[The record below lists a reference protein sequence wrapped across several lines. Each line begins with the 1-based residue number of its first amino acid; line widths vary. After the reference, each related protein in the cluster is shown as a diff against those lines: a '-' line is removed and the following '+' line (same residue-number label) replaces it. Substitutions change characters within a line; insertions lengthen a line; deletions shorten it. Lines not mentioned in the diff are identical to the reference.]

1 VALFTPLAHGIYCVD
16 ALYLDAGVASIYLLR
31 DADEVAIIE
40 TGTSHSM
47 DNLLAT
53 LSELNIDETQV
64 RYVIP
69 THVHLDHAGGAG
81 AMMSRFEHASLII
94 HPRGK
99 RHMVDPQTLIEG
111 TIAVYGREKF
121 ERLYGRIEP
130 IPEERIIV
138 ADDLAMHSLGKR
150 ELLFIDTPGHA
161 YHHFCIY
168 DEVSRGIFTGDTFG
182 ISYTRMKQQAAG
194 LLPTCPP
201 SQFDPPAMR
210 ASIARLLQYSPER
223 LYLTHYGEFD
233 NPAGQLKNFNRWI
246 DEYLALCESAQPAD
260 SDAEMQLEQNL
271 MRSVLERLAT
281 GDTRGSMQQILQ
293 NDIRL
298 NAQGLSH
305 WWRRN
310 RRG

>member
-1 VALFTPLAHGIYCVD
+1 MALYTPLAHGIYCVD
-16 ALYLDAGVASIYLLR
+16 ALYLDAGVASIYLLH
-31 DADEVAIIE
+31 DAGEVAIIE
-40 TGTSHSM
+40 TGTAHSL
-47 DNLLAT
+47 DNLVAT
-53 LSELNIDETQV
+53 LGELNIAETQV

-81 AMMSRFEHASLII
+81 AMMSRFENASLII

-99 RHMVDPQTLIEG
+99 RHMVDPQKLIEG
-111 TIAVYGREKF
+111 TIAVYGQEKF

-130 IPEERIIV
+130 IPEARIIV
-138 ADDLAMHSLGKR
+138 ADDLARHALGRR

-182 ISYTRMKQQAAG
+182 ISYTRMKQQVAG

-210 ASIARLLQYSPER
+210 ESISRLLQYSPER
-223 LYLTHYGEFD
+223 LYLTHYGEFEK
-233 NPAGQLKNFNRWI
+233 PAAQLENFNRWI
-246 DEYLALCESAQPAD
+246 DDYLALCEAAQPAD

-271 MRSVLERLAT
+271 MRLVLERLAT
-281 GDTRGSMQQILQ
+281 DETRGFMQQILR

-298 NAQGLSH
+298 NAQGLTH

-310 RRG
+310 RHG